1 MFAQRLARVLA
12 LTLAS
17 AHTGTLASHLTLRI
31 TRLHEC
37 RLTFL
42 LAWCAANSRVG
53 KGARMVTSRRVG
65 VSPLPARKPARYVA
79 TMLDRSGTSP
89 MDRGQLNR
97 VVAIH
102 NRKGGAKK
110 TSIATNCSAIFG
122 AAGFRTLL
130 VDLDPQANCGED
142 LGYSDQVDDG
152 QGLRDSLLTGNRLRP
167 NLTARENL
175 HVVAG
180 GQAMERFEAP
190 DGRSPYDLLAAS
202 LIPIAD
208 RYEVI
213 VLDTPPG
220 ADTIIDMALGATR
233 YLVIPTSPDRS
244 SIKGLESV
252 NRSVVEARR
261 HNPMLTLLGAIL
273 VDVAT
278 NATVIRAEAMGD
290 LETSLGDP
298 GLMFQHSLRTAAKPA
313 KQSRDRGLLAHE
325 LAAEADNGRPFW
337 EYLNAGEKPPPNSR
351 SAPGL
356 ADDYVQISQEILLR
370 MNAEEQR
377 LDTIAAELA
386 DPVPQ
391 ELR

>member
-1 MFAQRLARVLA
+1 MSAALHASSLATPLAVALALFLALAR
-12 LTLAS
+12 
-17 AHTGTLASHLTLRI
+17 
-31 TRLHEC
+31 
-37 RLTFL
+37 
-42 LAWCAANSRVG
+42 AWCPASCHAFSCTWPNARRHTAAPASG
-53 KGARMVTSRRVG
+53 LTSRGVG
-65 VSPLPARKPARYVA
+65 VSGTGPRESAGYLAS
-79 TMLDRSGTSP
+79 MLDKSGSSP
-89 MDRGQLNR
+89 VDRGQLNR

-142 LGYSDQVDDG
+142 LGYSDQADDG
-152 QGLRDSLLTGNRLRP
+152 QGLRDALVHGTRLRP

-180 GQAMERFEAP
+180 GQAMERFETPA
-190 DGRSPYDLLAAS
+190 GRSAYDLLATS
-202 LIPIAD
+202 LLPIAD

-220 ADTIIDMALGATR
+220 ADTIIDAALGATR

-252 NRSVVEARR
+252 NRSVIEARR
-261 HNPMLTLLGAIL
+261 HNPMLTVLGAVL

-278 NATVIRAEAMGD
+278 NATVIRAEAMRD

-313 KQSRDRGLLAHE
+313 KQGRDRGLLAHE

-337 EYLNAGEKPPPNSR
+337 EYLNAGERPPPNSR

-356 ADDYVQISQEILLR
+356 ADDYVQIAQEILLR
-370 MNAEEQR
+370 MNAEEER
-377 LDTIAAELA
+377 LSSIAAELDEPA
-386 DPVPQ
+386 PQ
-391 ELR
+391 ELP

>member
-1 MFAQRLARVLA
+1 
-12 LTLAS
+12 
-17 AHTGTLASHLTLRI
+17 
-31 TRLHEC
+31 
-37 RLTFL
+37 
-42 LAWCAANSRVG
+42 
-53 KGARMVTSRRVG
+53 
-65 VSPLPARKPARYVA
+65 
-79 TMLDRSGTSP
+79 

-213 VLDTPPG
+213 VLDTAG
-220 ADTIIDMALGATR
+220 RGHHHR
-233 YLVIPTSPDRS
+233 H
-244 SIKGLESV
+244 G
-252 NRSVVEARR
+252 ARR
-261 HNPMLTLLGAIL
+261 DPLPGDPDIAGPQQHQRAGIGEPLGRRSP
-273 VDVAT
+273 AT
-278 NATVIRAEAMGD
+278 QPDADLARRDPGRRRDQRHRDSGRGDGD

-337 EYLNAGEKPPPNSR
+337 EYLNAGRSR
-351 SAPGL
+351 HRTPGPRPAWLTTTSKSPRRSCSA
-356 ADDYVQISQEILLR
+356 
-370 MNAEEQR
+370 
-377 LDTIAAELA
+377 
-386 DPVPQ
+386 
-391 ELR
+391 

>member
-1 MFAQRLARVLA
+1 MFALAHALLLA
-12 LTLAS
+12 LALALSPVCRVAWRPASPYTRSPARRLVGEGAS
-17 AHTGTLASHLTLRI
+17 AL
-31 TRLHEC
+31 
-37 RLTFL
+37 
-42 LAWCAANSRVG
+42 
-53 KGARMVTSRRVG
+53 TSRGVG
-65 VSPLPARKPARYVA
+65 VSPQPPREPDRYLA
-79 TMLDRSGTSP
+79 SMLDKSGTSHL
-89 MDRGQLNR
+89 DRGQLNR

-142 LGYSDQVDDG
+142 LGYSDQADDG
-152 QGLRDSLLTGNRLRP
+152 QGLRDALWNGTRLRP

-180 GQAMERFEAP
+180 GQAMERFQTPA
-190 DGRSPYDLLAAS
+190 GQSAYDLLATS
-202 LIPIAD
+202 LLPIAD

-261 HNPMLTLLGAIL
+261 HNPMLTVLGAIL

-313 KQSRDRGLLAHE
+313 KQGRDRGLLAHE
-325 LAAEADNGRPFW
+325 LAAETDNGRPFW

-370 MNAEEQR
+370 MNAEEER
-377 LDTIAAELA
+377 LSTIAAELA
-386 DPVPQ
+386 EHAPQ
-391 ELR
+391 EIP